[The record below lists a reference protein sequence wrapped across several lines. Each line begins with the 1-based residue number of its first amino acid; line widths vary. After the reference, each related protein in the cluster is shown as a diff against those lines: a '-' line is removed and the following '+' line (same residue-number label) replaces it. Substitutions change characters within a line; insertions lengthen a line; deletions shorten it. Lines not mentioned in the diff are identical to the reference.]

1 MCMHRARRPRRM
13 RRTVAP
19 AGSGSSTTCISQPH
33 RARAAQVR
41 VVEAAKEK
49 LRKDLRSSKK
59 DLAGMVS
66 VQA

>member
-1 MCMHRARRPRRM
+1 M

-66 VQA
+66 LQA